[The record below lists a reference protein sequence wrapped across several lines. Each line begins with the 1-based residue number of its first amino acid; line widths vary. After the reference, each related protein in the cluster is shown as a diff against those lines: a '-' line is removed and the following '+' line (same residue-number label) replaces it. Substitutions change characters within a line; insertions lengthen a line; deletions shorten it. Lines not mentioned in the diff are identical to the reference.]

1 MRTTLELDEQLVA
14 LVMQLSGSRTK
25 KRAIH
30 TALEAYVKF
39 KRRQE
44 LSDMIGSDEHGMDL
58 AELERVR
65 DAC

>member
-1 MRTTLELDEQLVA
+1 MHTTLELDEELVE
-14 LVMQLSGSRTK
+14 LVMKLSGSRTK

-30 TALEAYVKF
+30 TALEAYVKL

-44 LSDMIGSDEHGMDL
+44 LHDMIGHYEHGMDL

-65 DAC
+65 DER